1 MMSKTQFLSYAL
13 IIIAGAIWGGV
24 FSLILLAASSGAHP
38 LGISVWQV
46 VLTAGLFVAFRATT
60 KKPVIRWTNLVHYAV
75 LAVVGISFPSLSYYY
90 AASHLTAGILSI
102 SISVIPLFSYMIML
116 VLKLERV
123 VIRRV
128 FGIIFGM
135 IAILLLVIPDQGLAS
150 EDANLW
156 IILAIACAFSYA
168 VEGVYIE
175 HKVAPQIDVSELLCG
190 SNIVAAFVMV
200 PVVLWIDVAEPVT
213 WLITP
218 AGFGVVGAAI
228 GSGIAYALYF
238 YTIKIAGAVFT
249 SQCAYIITI
258 SGVVLGIIF
267 YGEQHSVWI
276 WIAVAVS
283 LVGLALVKPVNNV
296 NSDAKQ

>member
-1 MMSKTQFLSYAL
+1 MSRTLYLSYAL
-13 IIIAGAIWGGV
+13 IILAGAIWGGV
-24 FSLILLAASSGAHP
+24 FSLVLLAASEGAHP

-46 VLTAGLFVAFRATT
+46 VLTAGLFVAYRAIV
-60 KKPVIRWTNLVHYAV
+60 KKPIIRRVNLIHYVVI
-75 LAVVGISFPSLSYYY
+75 AVVGISFPSLSYYY

-102 SISVIPLFSYMIML
+102 SVSAIPLFSYMIML

-128 FGIIFGM
+128 FGIVFGM
-135 IAILLLVIPDQGLAS
+135 IGILLLVIPDQGLAS

-156 IILAIACAFSYA
+156 IILAVLCAFSYA

-175 HKVAPQIDVSELLCG
+175 HKVDSKVDVTELLCG
-190 SNIVAAFVMV
+190 SNIVSAFVMV
-200 PVVLWIDVAEPVT
+200 PVVFWLGVSEPVT
-213 WLITP
+213 WLMTP
-218 AGFGVVGAAI
+218 AGYGVIGASI

-238 YTIKIAGAVFT
+238 YSIKIAGAVFT

-258 SGVVLGIIF
+258 SGVILGIIV
-267 YGEQHSVWI
+267 YGEQHSIWI

-283 LVGLALVKPVNNV
+283 LVGLALVKPVSHV
-296 NSDAKQ
+296 Q